1 MATLGIGKGCFVG
14 VMTDDDIDTP
24 VSESQV
30 EEGENELPVI
40 QLYGLV
46 EELRYWRPLLPVWAQ
61 TLVQHGD
68 IQVRVEH

>member
-1 MATLGIGKGCFVG
+1 
-14 VMTDDDIDTP
+14 MTDDDIDTP
-24 VSESQV
+24 ASESQV

-46 EELRYWRPLLPVWAQ
+46 EELRYWRALLTVWAQ